1 MKELVL
7 RKTQNKN
14 TSGIGHA
21 PDSLIRFVIIKPLC
35 LYMLYMCEAVV
46 VIESGHSHT
55 DEHHGGLSCEQ
66 RLLSSMAF
74 CICEAVSPGLSIA

>member
-7 RKTQNKN
+7 RKTQNEN

-21 PDSLIRFVIIKPLC
+21 PDSLIRFVIIKPLG
-35 LYMLYMCEAVV
+35 LYLLYMCEVLV

-55 DEHHGGLSCEQ
+55 DEHYSGLSCEQ
-66 RLLSSMAF
+66 RLLSSMA
-74 CICEAVSPGLSIA
+74 CGICQAVSPGLSIA

>member
-14 TSGIGHA
+14 TSEVGHA

-35 LYMLYMCEAVV
+35 LYLLYMFEAVV

-55 DEHHGGLSCEQ
+55 DEHHRGLSCEQ
-66 RLLSSMAF
+66 RFLSSMALS
-74 CICEAVSPGLSIA
+74 ICEAVSPGLSIA

>member
-14 TSGIGHA
+14 TSEIGHA

-35 LYMLYMCEAVV
+35 LYLLYMCVVVV
-46 VIESGHSHT
+46 VIESEHSHT
-55 DEHHGGLSCEQ
+55 DEYHSGLPCDQ
-66 RLLSSMAF
+66 RLLSGMALS
-74 CICEAVSPGLSIA
+74 ICEAVSPGLSIA